1 MFVLG
6 LFLLP
11 NGGVKSCGSLPH
23 AGNTITRSRLYPQCD
38 RELLEGACRDTD
50 LVNDTEPPQQ
60 QQLRVTSARTE
71 NSRRSISFQRPLVVS
86 AGEIGVDRDVPADGN
101 MFVVWALGRTLG
113 DGRLNTPY
121 VQIKGAAY

>member
-1 MFVLG
+1 M
-6 LFLLP
+6 
-11 NGGVKSCGSLPH
+11 H
-23 AGNTITRSRLYPQCD
+23 PQCD

-50 LVNDTEPPQQ
+50 LVNDTEQQQQ
-60 QQLRVTSARTE
+60 QQLRVTSVRME

-86 AGEIGVDRDVPADGN
+86 AAGDIDGVDRDVPADGN

-121 VQIKGAAY
+121 VQIEGVAYRSFFVFFFFVLIIQTVS